1 MRSLSNPEETHYVLG
16 SFCLWVKL
24 AWGQVLADT
33 WCDLNQEA
41 CLQVMF
47 LQAGA
52 SGQFSAVPL
61 NLSKAGDTIDQI
73 VTGAWSKKAAQEAGK
88 YVLSHALA

>member
-1 MRSLSNPEETHYVLG
+1 
-16 SFCLWVKL
+16 
-24 AWGQVLADT
+24 
-33 WCDLNQEA
+33 
-41 CLQVMF
+41 MF

-88 YVLSHALA
+88 CVVSLAIVADMEWKFHWNYNVGLLALSRIREHPLPSELEVMY